1 MLLKNFIVSLA
12 CGVATPTTT
21 SSSNPL
27 FLKTTAGNEYKIN
40 SGTMSTIYSAS
51 GSTYNN
57 TANGYEASGIGVY
70 KGIVLGT
77 GTTPPPT
84 YNDFK
89 IESPVESSGYSNHS
103 YSVSADCQQVLT
115 QTYTNKSS
123 EDIIVTELGLFVSDD
138 SRAGYPK
145 VLLTRNVI
153 SPVTIKP
160 NETKTF
166 TIKIDYNKFSDA
178 YSVS

>member
-1 MLLKNFIVSLA
+1 MLLKNFIVSIA
-12 CGVATPTTT
+12 SGVATPTTSD

-27 FLKTTAGNEYKIN
+27 FRKATTGTGYQIR
-40 SGTMSTIYSAS
+40 SGSISTIYSAS
-51 GSTYNN
+51 GSAYNN
-57 TANGYEASGIGVY
+57 TTGSNGIDTTGKY

-77 GTTPPPT
+77 GTTPPA
-84 YNDFK
+84 YSDFR
-89 IESPVESSGYSNHS
+89 IEAPVEPTGYSNNS

-115 QTYTNKSS
+115 QSYTNKSS
-123 EDIIVTELGLFVSDD
+123 EDIIVTELGLFVCDQES
-138 SRAGYPK
+138 STYSK
-145 VLLTRNVI
+145 ILLTRNVI

-178 YSVS
+178 YSAS

>member
-12 CGVATPTTT
+12 SGVAAPITD
-21 SSSNPL
+21 SDSNPL
-27 FLKTTAGNEYKIN
+27 YRKATTGDDYKIS
-40 SGTMSTIYSAS
+40 SGNISSLYSMS
-51 GSTYNN
+51 GSVYDN
-57 TANGYEASGIGVY
+57 TNGSNGITNVGNY
-70 KGIVLGT
+70 RGIALGT
-77 GTTPPPT
+77 GTTPPT
-84 YNDFK
+84 YSDFR
-89 IESPVESSGYSNHS
+89 IETPVEPSGYSNNS
-103 YSVSADCQQVLT
+103 YSISADCQQVLT
-115 QTYTNKSS
+115 QSYTNKSS
-123 EDIIVTELGLFVSDD
+123 EDITVTELGLFVSGSDLNPNY
-138 SRAGYPK
+138 AK

>member
-12 CGVATPTTT
+12 SGVATPTTN

-27 FLKTTAGNEYKIN
+27 YRRTTTGFDYKIS
-40 SGTMSTIYSAS
+40 SGNTGTIYSLS
-51 GSTYNN
+51 GSFYSN
-57 TANGYEASGIGVY
+57 TTGSTNINSIGYF

-77 GTTPPPT
+77 GTTPPT

-89 IESPVESSGYSNHS
+89 IETPVESSGYSNNS

-115 QTYTNKSS
+115 QSYTNKSS
-123 EDIIVTELGLFVSDD
+123 EDITVTELGLFVSDTN
-138 SRAGYPK
+138 ANVNYAK

>member
-12 CGVATPTTT
+12 SGVASPVTTK
-21 SSSNPL
+21 SSNPL
-27 FLKTTAGNEYKIN
+27 FRKATTGTEYQIR
-40 SGTMSTIYSAS
+40 SGMGDTIYSIS
-51 GSTYNN
+51 GSLYSN
-57 TANGYEASGIGVY
+57 TTGANGIGTVGTC

-77 GTTPPPT
+77 GTTPPT
-84 YNDFK
+84 YSDFR
-89 IESPVESSGYSNHS
+89 IETPVESSGYSNNS
-103 YSVSADCQQVLT
+103 YSISGDCQQVLT
-115 QTYTNKSS
+115 QSYTNKSS
-123 EDIIVTELGLFVSDD
+123 EDITVTELGLFVTDSDTNEYF
-138 SRAGYPK
+138 AK

>member
-12 CGVATPTTT
+12 SGVATPTTND
-21 SSSNPL
+21 SSNPL
-27 FLKTTAGNEYKIN
+27 FRKTTQGDSFQIR
-40 SGTMSTIYSAS
+40 SGSLADIYSVS
-51 GSTYNN
+51 GSIYN
-57 TANGYEASGIGVY
+57 TKGSNGIQTIGHY
-70 KGIVLGT
+70 RGIVLGT
-77 GTTPPPT
+77 GTTPPT
-84 YNDFK
+84 YEDFK
-89 IESPVESSGYSNHS
+89 IEAPVESSGYSNNS
-103 YSVSADCQQVLT
+103 YSISANCQQILT
-115 QTYTNKSS
+115 QSYTNKSS
-123 EDIIVTELGLFVSDD
+123 EDIIVTELGFFVSDAD
-138 SRAGYPK
+138 NNEYYAK

>member
-12 CGVATPTTT
+12 SGIATPTTNGDG
-21 SSSNPL
+21 NPL
-27 FLKTTAGNEYKIN
+27 YRKTTQGKNLQIRTGDL
-40 SGTMSTIYSAS
+40 SDIYSVS
-51 GSTYNN
+51 GSIYN
-57 TANGYEASGIGVY
+57 TEGANGINTVGRFR
-70 KGIVLGT
+70 GIVLGT
-77 GTTPPPT
+77 GTTPPT
-84 YNDFK
+84 YGDFT
-89 IESPVESSGYSNHS
+89 IEAPVESSGYSNNS
-103 YSVSADCQQVLT
+103 YSISADCQQVLT
-115 QTYTNKSS
+115 QSYTNKSS
-123 EDIIVTELGLFVSDD
+123 EDITVTELGFFVSDEYTNEYC
-138 SRAGYPK
+138 AK

>member
-1 MLLKNFIVSLA
+1 MLLKNFIVLIAS
-12 CGVATPTTT
+12 GVAAPITS

-27 FLKTTAGNEYKIN
+27 YVKATTGNNYKIRSYN
-40 SGTMSTIYSAS
+40 DSIKSTSGRL
-51 GSTYNN
+51 YNN
-57 TANGYEASGIGVY
+57 TTSDNGIDTFGYF
-70 KGIVLGT
+70 KGIALGT
-77 GTTPPPT
+77 GTTPPV
-84 YNDFK
+84 YSDFK
-89 IESPVESSGYSNHS
+89 IENPVEPAGYSNDS
-103 YSVSADCQQVLT
+103 YSISADCQQVLT
-115 QTYTNKSS
+115 QSYTNKSS
-123 EDIIVTELGLFVSDD
+123 EDIIVTELGLFAVD
-138 SRAGYPK
+138 SNSNENFAK

>member
-12 CGVATPTTT
+12 SGLATPTTRDD
-21 SSSNPL
+21 SNPL
-27 FLKTTAGNEYKIN
+27 YRKTTTGIDTKISNGNID
-40 SGTMSTIYSAS
+40 TIYSLS
-51 GSTYNN
+51 GSFYSN
-57 TANGYEASGIGVY
+57 TTGNSSINSIGFF

-77 GTTPPPT
+77 GTTPPT
-84 YNDFK
+84 YQDFK
-89 IESPVESSGYSNHS
+89 IETPVESSGYSNNS

-115 QTYTNKSS
+115 QSYTNKSS
-123 EDIIVTELGLFVSDD
+123 EDITVTELGLFVSDTD
-138 SRAGYPK
+138 VNENYAK